1 MNKIKQ
7 ILGKTVD
14 TLVPGY
20 LRPEHKTTFQDNV
33 QELRIAQRGTRRYL
47 MIDLL
52 HNKAF
57 KETTGWGGFELT
69 RLVC

>member
-1 MNKIKQ
+1 MDKAR
-7 ILGKTVD
+7 
-14 TLVPGY
+14 LVPGY
-20 LRPEHKTTFQDNV
+20 LRSEHKTPLQDNV
-33 QELRIAQRGTRRYL
+33 QELHIAQRGTRKYL

-57 KETTGWGGFELT
+57 KESTGWGGSVLA